1 MGSLL
6 PVLLPVLL
14 AAAVLLGFLALAPA
28 GASKRRLVKRARA
41 LGGGGT
47 AVAQRAVDPLV
58 RRPGQSRLD
67 HLAQRFLPRPAILRT
82 RLEATG
88 KPITIGHYG
97 AACLGV
103 MVLDAA
109 LALMLG
115 APPLLALLSAVAT
128 GLWLPHVVVGVLMG
142 RRRAKFF
149 KVFAEAVGLIVRGLR
164 AGLPVTETITVVGR
178 EIADPVG
185 EEFRLVADQ
194 VRLGRPL
201 EDAMWQ
207 VAKRLDLAEFNFLVI
222 SLSVQR
228 ETGGNLAETLG
239 NLETILRRRQQMRLK
254 IKAMSS
260 EATASALII
269 GCLPF
274 VMAIL
279 MSVVSR
285 DYLSALFTEPLG
297 RLMLAGAVASLVVG
311 GVIMRQMV
319 RFEI

>member
-1 MGSLL
+1 MTILL
-6 PVLLPVLL
+6 PLVLMG
-14 AAAVLLGFLALAPA
+14 AILLGFVALAPA
-28 GASKRRLVKRARA
+28 SGGQRRLVKRARA
-41 LGGGGT
+41 LAGAGPP
-47 AVAQRAVDPLV
+47 AAQRAMATVVKRQD
-58 RRPGQSRLD
+58 QTRLD
-67 HLAQRFLPRPAILRT
+67 TLAQRFLPRPAILRA

-97 AACLGV
+97 AACLVV

-109 LALMLG
+109 LALMLH

-128 GLWLPHVVVGVLMG
+128 GLWLPHVGVGVLMA

-149 KVFAEAVGLIVRGLR
+149 KVFAEAIGLIVRGLR
-164 AGLPVTETITVVGR
+164 AGLPVTETIGVVGR

-207 VAKRLDLAEFNFLVI
+207 VAKRLDLPEFNFLVI

-228 ETGGNLAETLG
+228 ETGGNLGETLE
-239 NLETILRRRQQMRLK
+239 NLETILRKRQQMRLK

-274 VMAIL
+274 VMAAL
-279 MSVVSR
+279 MSFVSPA
-285 DYLSALFTEPLG
+285 YLSALFTEPLG
-297 RLMLAGAVASLVVG
+297 RLMLAAGGASLLVG
-311 GVIMRQMV
+311 VVIMRQMV